1 MSMFI
6 MKKESI
12 AAIAYYMADK
22 LNNSMDF
29 MMGKSM
35 IDNLKEGDVWDF
47 DVNRFDSELLFDE
60 LYLWNYRSRKV
71 RYGDDFEFGEWGEI
85 PDQRTLKP
93 ISEVQIK
100 KSLDCYLYQCCEGDI
115 PEKRFYL
122 GVVDF
127 RNRLA
132 NKIVNGLAEYDDA
145 EWD

>member
-35 IDNLKEGDVWDF
+35 IDNLKQGGVIDTDT
-47 DVNRFDSELLFDE
+47 NRFDSELLFDE
-60 LYLWNYRSRKV
+60 LYFWNYRSRMV
-71 RYGDDFEFGEWGEI
+71 RYGEDFGFGEWGKI

-93 ISEVQIK
+93 VSEIQIK

-132 NKIVNGLAEYDDA
+132 NKIVNGLPEYDNA